1 MEDLKM
7 EWRAK
12 ISSGLG
18 TGSFVYLA
26 LIFFNGSTT
35 VTNKTVTLVFLISIF
50 AGVMSSIFDIEKF
63 SFLLSLLIHYV
74 ATTLFVIILYI
85 SNYSIQSLTNL
96 ILSITFVYFVTYIV
110 VIFQNRL
117 TARDLNN
124 YLKKIKRDKS

>member
-1 MEDLKM
+1 M

-50 AGVMSSIFDIEKF
+50 AGVMSSIFDKEKF

>member
-1 MEDLKM
+1 M